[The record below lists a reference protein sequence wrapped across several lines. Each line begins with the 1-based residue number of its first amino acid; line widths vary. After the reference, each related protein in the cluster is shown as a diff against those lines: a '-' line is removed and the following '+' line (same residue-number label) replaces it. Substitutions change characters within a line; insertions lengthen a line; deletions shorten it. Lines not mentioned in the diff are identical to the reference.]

1 MFQASFLED
10 RLFTSCDI
18 LVWNILYQGWD
29 IIEVKSSTDKDRK
42 AKQHI
47 KDASFQRIVVQKAVL
62 KVVNVYLLELNKEFY
77 KNGDIDPNQLFN
89 TTEITSQCIEL
100 EEQILQDIIDSK
112 VLLGK
117 SQLSRLFLQIQGE
130 VEAL

>member
-1 MFQASFLED
+1 M
-10 RLFTSCDI
+10 
-18 LVWNILYQGWD
+18 
-29 IIEVKSSTDKDRK
+29 KSSTDKDRK